1 MSYFILMIILFVLG
15 YAFIALE
22 HPLKI
27 NKSAS
32 ALLLAVVLWSVFALF
47 GDGFEHSEIISHL
60 GETAEIV
67 FFLLGAM
74 TIVEIIDSHQGFKII
89 TEKINTT
96 NKRKLLWIIS
106 ILTFFMSAVLD
117 NLTTAIVMCAL
128 LRKLI
133 DDKHDRWFFCGM
145 VILAANSGGAWSPI
159 GDVTTIM
166 LWIKGNVTAMKI
178 ILETF
183 IPSLVSMLVPLTIIT
198 FVLKGE

>member
-74 TIVEIIDSHQGFKII
+74 TIVEIIDSRCH
-89 TEKINTT
+89 
-96 NKRKLLWIIS
+96 RLL
-106 ILTFFMSAVLD
+106 AHA
-117 NLTTAIVMCAL
+117 NA
-128 LRKLI
+128 
-133 DDKHDRWFFCGM
+133 CGG
-145 VILAANSGGAWSPI
+145 GGATNCHAT
-159 GDVTTIM
+159 G
-166 LWIKGNVTAMKI
+166 
-178 ILETF
+178 
-183 IPSLVSMLVPLTIIT
+183 
-198 FVLKGE
+198 

>member
-74 TIVEIIDSHQGFKII
+74 TI
-89 TEKINTT
+89 
-96 NKRKLLWIIS
+96 
-106 ILTFFMSAVLD
+106 
-117 NLTTAIVMCAL
+117 
-128 LRKLI
+128 
-133 DDKHDRWFFCGM
+133 
-145 VILAANSGGAWSPI
+145 
-159 GDVTTIM
+159 
-166 LWIKGNVTAMKI
+166 
-178 ILETF
+178 
-183 IPSLVSMLVPLTIIT
+183 
-198 FVLKGE
+198 